1 MVMAG
6 RGKAF
11 RNIPYVVMLMLVS
24 IAARCQPALCPF
36 QEVQTQAANRDGKQP
51 VVYINT
57 QYGFRFNLPD
67 DWRGFCVVHR
77 QWSAGLEDR
86 GPLLLIRNSAYTDED
101 PHEDIPI
108 MIFTRNQWKRIL
120 QEKLIVSAAPCPP
133 AEIAHNR
140 RYVFCTPPRYFYDG
154 YPGVEEVLAILGSQ
168 PMHTFRPKTHT
179 E

>member
-1 MVMAG
+1 MAG

-11 RNIPYVVMLMLVS
+11 RNIPYVGMLLLVA
-24 IAARCQPALCPF
+24 IAARCQPAICPF
-36 QEVQTQAANRDGKQP
+36 QEEQTQLDNRDGKQP

-57 QYGFRFNLPD
+57 QYGFRFELPD
-67 DWRGFCVVHR
+67 NWKGFCVVHR
-77 QWSAGLEDR
+77 QWNGGSEER

-108 MIFTRNQWKRIL
+108 MVFASKQWKRI
-120 QEKLIVSAAPCPP
+120 QQGKLVVSAAPFPP

-140 RYVFCTPPRYFYDG
+140 RYVFATPPRYFYDDL
-154 YPGVEEVLAILGSQ
+154 PGVEEVLAILGGQ

-179 E
+179 D

>member
-1 MVMAG
+1 MAG

-36 QEVQTQAANRDGKQP
+36 QEVQTQAANRNGKQP
-51 VVYINT
+51 VVYINA
-57 QYGFRFNLPD
+57 QYGFRFDLPD

-77 QWSAGLEDR
+77 QWSAGSEER
-86 GPLLLIRNSAYTDED
+86 GPLLLIRNSAYTDDD

-108 MIFTRNQWKRIL
+108 MVFTRNQWKRIR
-120 QEKLIVSAAPCPP
+120 QETLIVSPAPFPP

-140 RYVFCTPPRYFYDG
+140 RYVFCTPPRYFYDEL
-154 YPGVEEVLAILGSQ
+154 PGVEEVLAILGGQ